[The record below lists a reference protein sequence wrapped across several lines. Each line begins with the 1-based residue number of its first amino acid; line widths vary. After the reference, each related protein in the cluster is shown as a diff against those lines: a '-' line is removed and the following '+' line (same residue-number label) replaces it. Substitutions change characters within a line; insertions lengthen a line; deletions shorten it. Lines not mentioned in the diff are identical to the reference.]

1 MYIKVFEYAQIIIQ
15 GKLNLEKGRER
26 ISYQNFK
33 PFQAGNLHVT
43 SAYNIYTLFSKQV
56 LRILKPIR

>member
-26 ISYQNFK
+26 ISYQNLK
-33 PFQAGNLHVT
+33 LFQAGNLHV
-43 SAYNIYTLFSKQV
+43 SS
-56 LRILKPIR
+56 P